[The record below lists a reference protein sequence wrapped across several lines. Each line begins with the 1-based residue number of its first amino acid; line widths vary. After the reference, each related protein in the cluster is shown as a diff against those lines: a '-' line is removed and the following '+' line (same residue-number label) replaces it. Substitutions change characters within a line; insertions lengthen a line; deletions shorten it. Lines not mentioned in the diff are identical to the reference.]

1 MTVLNPAKKFFYRE
15 LKKFLNKNKDLKEIG
30 IDAACEDFKN
40 AKFFPVKKYIG
51 VDIREGIIKKGLSQ
65 NKGSKCF
72 GLKFDITKKN
82 VIGDNFADI
91 VVCSHTIY
99 QIPNNKKKDVIDN
112 LINFVKDG
120 GKILIQVKK
129 NDPINFYIKSKLEKN
144 FKITHKKY
152 YDNII
157 SKTYSKFF
165 EKRNKKKIYNIYLFL
180 NLIRFNFLISIFEFF
195 SQSFEK
201 INDKVIYFSENKN
214 INFKK
219 KKLMINIHKKN
230 FLRLN

>member
-30 IDAACEDFKN
+30 IDAACENFKN

-65 NKGSKCF
+65 NKGLKYF

-82 VIGDNFADI
+82 MIGNNFADI
-91 VVCSHTIY
+91 VVCSHTIH
-99 QIPNNKKKDVIDN
+99 QIPNDKKKNVIDN

-129 NDPINFYIKSKLEKN
+129 NDPINFYIKSELRKK
-144 FKITHKKY
+144 FKITRKKY

-180 NLIRFNFLISIFEFF
+180 NLIRFNFLISLFEFF
-195 SQSFEK
+195 SQNLEK
-201 INDKVIYFSENKN
+201 INDKVIYFSEYKN

>member
-15 LKKFLNKNKDLKEIG
+15 LKKFLNKNNDLKEIG

-51 VDIREGIIKKGLSQ
+51 VDIRDEIIKKGLSQ
-65 NKGSKCF
+65 NNGSKYF
-72 GLKFDITKKN
+72 GLKFDLTKKN
-82 VIGDNFADI
+82 IIGNNFADI
-91 VVCSHTIY
+91 VICSHTIHH
-99 QIPNNKKKDVIDN
+99 IPNDKKKDVIDN
-112 LINFVKDG
+112 LINFVKDR

-129 NDPINFYIKSKLEKN
+129 NDPINFYIKSELKKK
-144 FKITHKKY
+144 FKINYKKY

-157 SKTYSKFF
+157 SKNYSKFF
-165 EKRNKKKIYNIYLFL
+165 EKRNTKKVYNIYLFL
-180 NLIRFNFLISIFEFF
+180 NLIRFNFVISLFEFF
-195 SQSFEK
+195 SQNFEK
-201 INDKVIYFSENKN
+201 INDKIIYFGDDKN
-214 INFKK
+214 TNFKK

>member
-1 MTVLNPAKKFFYRE
+1 M
-15 LKKFLNKNKDLKEIG
+15 
-30 IDAACEDFKN
+30 
-40 AKFFPVKKYIG
+40 
-51 VDIREGIIKKGLSQ
+51 
-65 NKGSKCF
+65 
-72 GLKFDITKKN
+72 
-82 VIGDNFADI
+82 
-91 VVCSHTIY
+91 
-99 QIPNNKKKDVIDN
+99 
-112 LINFVKDG
+112 
-120 GKILIQVKK
+120 
-129 NDPINFYIKSKLEKN
+129 EKN

-180 NLIRFNFLISIFEFF
+180 NLIRFNFLISIFEIF